1 MTVKEICSIIDERQ
15 EELYALLSNL
25 IKINSENFQSYGNEA
40 ECAEFVKKL
49 CEEKGFETELYSPL
63 AIDGFENH
71 PDYFPERNLEN
82 RPNVTAKWKGEADED
97 YLMLMAHTDT
107 VRIGDPANWTVDPLG
122 GEIKDG
128 KIWGRGATDDK
139 YGVATAIFVMGL
151 LKEKGIVPKKNVLF
165 SAYSDEEYGGSHG
178 ALAASLR
185 YPAERIVNLDCK
197 DFEIWHCASGGG
209 EVKYK
214 FHTES
219 IVDTAYLA
227 GRAIPIVMDVL
238 EKFGANRK
246 AELDSNHFYKGTI
259 IPETSFRYMGL
270 KAGDSGADL
279 GRGEAYFVFY
289 TDKTK
294 EEIWKEF
301 RVLEK
306 EIAEKLLPLGI
317 IGDGFEPNTRFFH
330 YTFIEA
336 DNSSIID
343 MQKAAL
349 EATGRQLTPCASCLS
364 DLSVIQKYGSPN
376 AYGFGIGRSFREYG
390 GSHQPDEYMPCERIL
405 EYAKIIA
412 AYVVNTLC

>member
-1 MTVKEICSIIDERQ
+1 MNIKEICSIIDERQ
-15 EELYALLSNL
+15 NELYTLLSDL
-25 IKINSENFQSYGNEA
+25 VKINSENFQTYGNEA

-63 AIDGFENH
+63 VIDDFENH
-71 PDYFPERNLEN
+71 PDYFPGRNLEN
-82 RPNVTAKWKGEADED
+82 RPNVTARWKGEENED
-97 YLMLMAHTDT
+97 ALMLMAHSDT
-107 VRIGDPANWTVDPLG
+107 VRIGNPANWTVDPLG
-122 GEIKDG
+122 GEIRDG
-128 KIWGRGATDDK
+128 KIWGRGAVDDK

-151 LKEKGIVPKKNVLF
+151 LKEIGYVPRKNILF

-185 YPAERIVNLDCK
+185 YPCDRIVNLDGK
-197 DFEIWHCASGGG
+197 DFEIWQCATGGG

-214 FHTES
+214 FHTEGP
-219 IVDTAYLA
+219 VDTAYLT
-227 GRAIPIVMDVL
+227 GRGIAVVMDVL

-246 AELDSNHFYKGTI
+246 AELEANRFYKSTI
-259 IPETSFRYMGL
+259 IPKTSFRYMGL
-270 KAGDSGADL
+270 KAGDGGADL

-289 TDKTK
+289 TDKLK
-294 EEIWKEF
+294 EEIWEEF
-301 RVLEK
+301 RELEK
-306 EIAEKLLPLGI
+306 EIAEKLAPLGI

-349 EATGRQLTPCASCLS
+349 QATGRQLTPCASCLS

-376 AYGFGIGRSFREYG
+376 AYGFGIGRSFSEYG
-390 GSHQPDEYMPCERIL
+390 GSHQPDEYVPCDRLL

-412 AYVVNTLC
+412 AYIVNTLC